1 MPTVHQKPAI
11 GQMVQQKA
19 APQRLINPAAT
30 SAHMPINMLTA
41 S

>member
-19 APQRLINPAAT
+19 APQCLINSAST
-30 SAHMPINMLTA
+30 SVHMSTNMLTA
-41 S
+41 F